1 MAGTSFLHGTRLT
14 IDDKAYIETRIMATD
29 TIGVVCTSEDAD
41 PEVFP
46 LNRCVLV
53 LDIKTAIAKAGTK
66 GTLVETLNAIDSEV
80 RAPVVVVR
88 VAEGETDEETVAN
101 IIGKINADDTY
112 TGLKV
117 LDLAPSQIGLTPR
130 IFSIPLYDKSEAVAK
145 ALAEHAERNYGFA
158 YMSMSHCENIADA
171 LVYREKFAN
180 NCGMFFYGDII
191 KFNTALAMEVEHY
204 AAPQIAGLRAFLD
217 QTKGWHY
224 SISNNVMKGVVG
236 LTKEVSYSGIN
247 GYGTGANTLNEKGIS
262 CLVLDEGYRTWGN
275 RTASGAD
282 SSMYFEVFTRSSQV
296 AAITLANL
304 LKNMTQDQPMNPARL
319 DQFKQR
325 GDAILYDWQRAGR
338 ILGGEIILHPELN
351 GDDALM
357 SGRPDWLLELTA
369 VPPIESPGLTVRLSD
384 KFIKNAVGG

>member
-1 MAGTSFLHGTRLT
+1 MSTAYLHGVRLT
-14 IDDKAYIETRIMATD
+14 IDDQAYIETRIMATD
-29 TIGVVCTSEDAD
+29 TIGVVCTAEDAD

-46 LNRCVLV
+46 LNRCALV
-53 LDIKTAIAKAGTK
+53 LDIKKAIAKAGNK
-66 GTLVETLNAIDSEV
+66 GTLSETLQSIDAEV

-88 VAEGETDEETVAN
+88 VAEGESEETIAN
-101 IIGKINADDTY
+101 IIGKVNDNDSV
-112 TGLKV
+112 TGLKA
-117 LDLAPSQIGLTPR
+117 LALAPTQVGVTPR
-130 IFSIPLYDKSEAVAK
+130 IFTIPLYDKSEAVAK
-145 ALAEHAERNYGFA
+145 ALVEHAERQYGFA

-171 LVYREKFAN
+171 LVYRKKFAN
-180 NCGMFFYGDII
+180 NYGMFFYGDII
-191 KFNTALAMEVEHY
+191 KFNPQLAAEVEHY
-204 AAPQIAGLRAFLD
+204 AGPALAGLRARLD
-217 QTKGWHY
+217 QEKGWHY
-224 SISNNVMKGVVG
+224 SISNKVLKGVTG
-236 LTKEVSYSGIN
+236 LTKEVTYSGIN
-247 GYGTGANTLNEKGIS
+247 GYGTGANTLNEAGIS
-262 CLVLDEGYRTWGN
+262 CFVLDDGYRTWGN
-275 RTASGAD
+275 RTTAGPD
-282 SSMYFEVFTRSSQV
+282 SSMYFEVFARSSQV